1 VRRLVFFILRLA
13 VLIGLVLWLADRPG
27 TARIVWHDY
36 IIDTSAAFLGLC
48 SLALAYVVYL
58 LFRLWHFVRH
68 GPERWRLRRKLK
80 KMKQGHDRLT
90 EGLVAV
96 AGGDA
101 TEAGRLAVQARKLLG
116 PTTLTH
122 LLQAQAAQLAGD
134 HMSAKEIFRTL
145 SADNDTATLGYRGL
159 ITHARREGDWDEVHA
174 LAEKLAEVQPDV
186 PWLNLVRFELL
197 ARRKEWDAADAALSQ
212 VTAAGL
218 IEPRYSRRHRAALNL
233 AASQNA
239 ATLGDHDEALGLAE
253 KAVKQ
258 APNWLPAIIN
268 LAQRQMDSDHRR
280 AALRTVERAWKTT
293 PHPQLALLY
302 RVGRDPID
310 AYKDVER
317 LARDNPSSPDSRL
330 ALAEA
335 ALAADIWGES
345 RRHLLA
351 LMGRDDATRSAFQ
364 LMAKLERRESGNE
377 HAAMQWLAKA
387 VEAAPDP
394 VWLCSTCGGAHLEWQ
409 PLCAHCSSF
418 DTLEWQSPGRSRRGA
433 TPLPLLPQGLID

>member
-1 VRRLVFFILRLA
+1 LIFF
-13 VLIGLVLWLADRPG
+13 LIELIAIIGFALWLITSNGFG
-27 TARIVWHDY
+27 TARIVWFGY
-36 IIDTSAAFLGLC
+36 VIDTSGAF
-48 SLALAYVVYL
+48 LALAVIAFAFILYL

-80 KMKQGHDRLT
+80 KMKQGQDRLT
-90 EGLVAV
+90 EGLVAI

-116 PTTLTH
+116 SITLTQ

-134 HMSAKEIFRTL
+134 RIAAKEIFRSL
-145 SADNDTATLGYRGL
+145 AADKDTATLGYRGL
-159 ITHARREGDWDEVHA
+159 IMEARRAGDWDEVNA
-174 LAEKLAEVQPDV
+174 LAEKLAETQPDV

-197 ARRKEWDAADAALSQ
+197 ARRREWDAADNALSQ

-218 IEPRYSRRHRAALNL
+218 LEPPRSKRHRAALNL

-239 ATLGDHDEALGLAE
+239 AVSGDNDQALQLAE
-253 KAVKQ
+253 RAAKQ

-268 LAQRQMDSDHRR
+268 LAQQQMNADHRR
-280 AALRTVERAWKTT
+280 AALRTIERAWKTA

-302 RVGRDPID
+302 RIGRDPID
-310 AYKDVER
+310 AYKDTER
-317 LARDNPSSPDSRL
+317 LCRDNPDAPDSRL

-335 ALAADIWGES
+335 ALAADIWGEA

-364 LMAKLERRESGNE
+364 LMAKLERREGGNE

-387 VEAAPDP
+387 IEAAPDP
-394 VWLCSTCGGAHLEWQ
+394 VWLCSACGGAHLEWQ
-409 PLCAHCSSF
+409 PLCAHCGSF
-418 DTLEWQSPGRSRRGA
+418 DTLDWQSPGRSRARS